1 MPSPRSCWCLA
12 ALAPRRRWAAFVLGG
27 ALAVLALTLVPPLF
41 ARLTDMVSLSQAR
54 RLAGFL
60 PFAFAFAG
68 GVTILTRLLGPLL
81 LPIALGAGVALQWL
95 YPGDFGYRLEDG
107 GPAAAAWV
115 AAFGGALA
123 LALAMPFARR
133 LDVAGPGPL
142 VAGAAALFVLPIAV
156 YGLSDWEQP
165 RGGGGKLTPGLVRAL
180 RTTVPAGDVVF
191 SDVVTSYRIAA
202 AAPVYIAA
210 APPAHVAD
218 TTENRPYERRR
229 DVERFFRTGSLAIPR
244 RYGARWLVVD
254 RARFQLALRLPRAY
268 ADARYVLERL
278 PRRPAASRPAR
289 AP

>member
-1 MPSPRSCWCLA
+1 
-12 ALAPRRRWAAFVLGG
+12 VLGG
-27 ALAVLALTLVPPLF
+27 ALAVLVLTLVPPLF
-41 ARLTDMVSLSQAR
+41 TRVTDVVSLSQAR

-60 PFAFAFAG
+60 PFAFAFVG
-68 GVTILTRLLGPLL
+68 GLTVLARLLGPLL

-107 GPAAAAWV
+107 GPAVAAWI

-123 LALAMPFARR
+123 LALAMPFSRR

-142 VAGAAALFVLPIAV
+142 VAGAAALFVLPIAI
-156 YGLSDWEQP
+156 YGLSDWGQSG
-165 RGGGGKLTPGLVRAL
+165 GGGGKLTPGLVRAL
-180 RTTVPAGDVVF
+180 RTTVPEGDVVF

-202 AAPVYIAA
+202 AAPVYIAG

-218 TTENRPYERRR
+218 TTENRPYERRG
-229 DVERFFRTGSLAIPR
+229 DVQRFFRTGSLAIPR

-254 RARFQLALRLPRAY
+254 RARFDLALRLPTAY
-268 ADARYVLERL
+268 GDARYVLQRL
-278 PRRPAASRPAR
+278 PHRPAASRLPR